1 MMIVYGRSR
10 LSEFLG
16 DRVIYR
22 NLEPCDPAIP
32 SLADLRARVGLAEGV
47 VPRKNEPEYA
57 RVVAA
62 MIRHTSK
69 AEIRRLLFVGDTR
82 HLDVN
87 AFHNICMAMG
97 SDFPGAVFIG
107 SENSAPH
114 NVQIIPLDA
123 ARTIFEAN
131 RWSALTEFSQWSAQN
146 GFPLDEHTAVLV
158 DLDKTAVGARG
169 RNGQVI
175 DRMRQNAV
183 RQTVAGLLG
192 DAFSLTAFQQAHAQ
206 LSQSEFHGFTGDNQ
220 DYLAYLCLV
229 LGGGYI
235 ALDELTAQI
244 RSGAS
249 GSFSDWI
256 ASVDQHKNR
265 LALPLR
271 QIHDTI
277 FSFVQA
283 GDPTPFKDFRRNEYR
298 NTIRAMGVCSDPVVV
313 ADLLDSEILITQEVR
328 AFALAALAQGA
339 LTFGLSDKPDEAAR
353 PTPELAAEGWLPLHQ
368 AETHCVGEG

>member
-1 MMIVYGRSR
+1 MMKIYGRSR

-22 NLEPCDPAIP
+22 NLEPCDPNIP
-32 SLADLRARVGLAEGV
+32 SLSALRARVGLAEGV
-47 VPRKNEPEYA
+47 IPRKNEPEYA

-62 MIRHTSK
+62 MINHTAK

-87 AFHNICMAMG
+87 AFHNICIAG
-97 SDFPGAVFIG
+97 NWPGAVFIG
-107 SENSAPH
+107 SENDAALKIQISA
-114 NVQIIPLDA
+114 LDA

-131 RWSALTEFSQWSAQN
+131 RWSALTQFAAWCIQN
-146 GFPLDEHTAVLV
+146 GFIADQHTAVLV

-192 DAFSLTAFQQAHAQ
+192 EEFNLTAFQQAHTQ
-206 LSQSEFHGFTGDNQ
+206 LSQAEFHGFTGDNQ

-229 LGGGYI
+229 LGGG
-235 ALDELTAQI
+235 LVDLETLVAQI
-244 RSGAS
+244 RSGES
-249 GSFSDWI
+249 GSFSEWI
-256 ASVDQHKNR
+256 ARVDGQKDR

-271 QIHDTI
+271 QIHNTI
-277 FSFVQA
+277 FTYVQM

-298 NTIRAMGVCSDPVVV
+298 NTILAMGCAPDPVEVD
-313 ADLLDSEILITQEVR
+313 ALLDSEILITQEVR
-328 AFALAALAQGA
+328 AAALDWQSQGA

-353 PTPELAAEGWLPLHQ
+353 PTPELAVQGWVALHQ
-368 AETHCVGEG
+368 AETHCVGDE

>member
-1 MMIVYGRSR
+1 MMKIYGCSR

-22 NLEPCDPAIP
+22 NLEPCDLTIP
-32 SLADLRARVGLAEGV
+32 SLADLRTQVGLADGV
-47 VPRKNEPEYA
+47 IPRKNEPEYA

-62 MIRHTSK
+62 MIRHTAS

-87 AFHNICMAMG
+87 AFHNICQAG
-97 SDFPGAVFIG
+97 GWPGAVFIG
-107 SENSAPH
+107 SENSAPRS
-114 NVQIIPLDA
+114 VQISALDA
-123 ARTIFEAN
+123 TRTIFEAN
-131 RWSALTEFSQWSAQN
+131 RWAALKEFADWCAQN
-146 GFPLDEHTAVLV
+146 GFTVDEHTAVLI

-192 DAFSLTAFQQAHAQ
+192 GSFDLGTFQQNHAR
-206 LSQSEFHGFTGDNQ
+206 LSQPEFHGFTGDNQ

-229 LGGGYI
+229 LGGGFTS
-235 ALDELTAQI
+235 LDELVAQI
-244 RSGAS
+244 RSGQS
-249 GSFSDWI
+249 GSFGDWI
-256 ASVDQHKNR
+256 ASVDRQKER

-271 QIHDTI
+271 QIHETI
-277 FSFVQA
+277 FAYVQA

-298 NTIRAMGVCSDPVVV
+298 NTIQAMGNCPDPAKVE
-313 ADLLDSEILITQEVR
+313 DLLDTEILITQEVR
-328 AFALAALAQGA
+328 AAALAWQAQGA
-339 LTFGLSDKPDEAAR
+339 LLFGLSDKPDEAAR
-353 PTPELAAEGWLPLHQ
+353 PSPELVAQGWLPLHQ
-368 AETHCVGEG
+368 AETHCVGEAG